1 MTVLGQTSSSTTGT
15 TSFGHYVFH
24 NPNGTV
30 GSISTSA
37 SATAFNTSS
46 DQRLKKNFR
55 APSAQGARIDQ
66 IKIHEFDWKGGGVG
80 IGPKAQELYDVF
92 PEAVTPGV
100 GEPGEPGFQPWGWD
114 ASKLVPYLVLEIQ
127 SLRAR
132 VLALETTR
140 QR

>member
-1 MTVLGQTSSSTTGT
+1 MAFYNANGQIGTIT
-15 TSFGHYVFH
+15 TSG
-24 NPNGTV
+24 
-30 GSISTSA
+30 
-37 SATAFNTSS
+37 SATAYNTSS

-55 APSAQGARIDQ
+55 VPPAAGSRIDQ
-66 IKIHEFDWKGGGVG
+66 IKIHEYDWKGGGVG
-80 IGPKAQELYDVF
+80 VVPLAQELYDVF
-92 PEAVTPGV
+92 PETVTPGE
-100 GEPGEPGFQPWGWD
+100 GEPGEPGFRPWGWD